1 MDNTVRYKGFL
12 YLFFA
17 LLGLL
22 LLRLVKIQI
31 LDHEQYLKQAEK
43 NYIKPLRVPPLRGKI
58 LDREGRVLADWKP
71 IFRISVLG
79 EKTTKEGLLELSRLL
94 HVDIDPDTII
104 GRPGYIRIKD
114 GASLEEVI
122 SVEEREDRFPWIVVS
137 TIPTR
142 RYLYDGAFFHLLG
155 YTGEVSP
162 SDLERDPNYRPGDII
177 GKSGVEKEYE
187 EMLRGKPGYKFYSVD
202 ATGKI
207 IETDPRPPILPVKG
221 KDIVLTVDLG
231 LQLYADSL
239 FSDYRRGVAVALDPR
254 NGDVLLFYSKPYA
267 DPNVLS
273 MGISREEWKKL
284 LERKDNPL
292 LDRCIAGLYPPGS
305 IFKLVTGAI
314 ALDLKLVRPHDRP
327 VVCRGAYKMG
337 NRLWRCWL
345 PSGHGALDFYH
356 AIEQSCDVYF
366 YYLGQ
371 KIGLA
376 RFLKYVRNF
385 GLQEKLG
392 IDLPGEKG
400 GFIPDMAWYEERYGK
415 GRVPEGLVLNLAI
428 GQGEILLTPL
438 DLAFLT
444 ALISRDSTATPHILK
459 ANSEKLS
466 WHRAPVEGSI
476 LEHIRRGMYLAVNGE
491 EGTGVNAQI
500 EGIKV
505 AGKTGTAQNPHGK
518 EHALFAA
525 FAPYE
530 DPQIAVVVI
539 VENAGHGG
547 SFAAP
552 IAGKLIERYLKGKEN
567 AEK

>member
-1 MDNTVRYKGFL
+1 MGNSVRYRSFL

-17 LLGLL
+17 LWGLL

-31 LDHEQYLKQAEK
+31 LDHKQYLKQAEK

-58 LDREGRVLADWKP
+58 LDRKGRVLADWKP

-79 EKTTKEGLLELSRLL
+79 EKTTKEGLTELSGLL

-104 GRPGYIRIKD
+104 GKPGYIRIKD

-137 TIPTR
+137 TVPTR
-142 RYLYDGAFFHLLG
+142 RYLYGGPFFHLLG
-155 YTGEVSP
+155 YTGEVGP
-162 SDLERDPNYRPGDII
+162 SDLKRNPEFKPGDII
-177 GKSGVEKEYE
+177 GKSGVEKKYE
-187 EMLRGKPGYKFYSVD
+187 EVLRGKPGYRFYSVD

-207 IETDPRPPILPVKG
+207 IETDPRPPIPPVKG
-221 KDIVLTVDLG
+221 RDIVLTVDRD

-239 FSDYRRGVAVALDPR
+239 FREYRRGVAVALDPR
-254 NGDVLLFYSKPYA
+254 NGDILLFYSKPYV

-273 MGISREEWKKL
+273 MGISQEEWKKL
-284 LERKDNPL
+284 VERKDNPL

-314 ALDLKLVRPHDRP
+314 ALDLHLVNPQDRP
-327 VVCRGAYKMG
+327 VTCNGAYRMG
-337 NRLWRCWL
+337 NRIWRCWL

-400 GFIPDMAWYEERYGK
+400 GFIPDMPWYEERYGK

-444 ALISRDSTATPHILK
+444 ALIAMDSTATPHVLK
-459 ANSEKLS
+459 VDKKSLS
-466 WHRAPVEGSI
+466 WHRAPVEREV
-476 LEHIRRGMYLAVNGE
+476 LEHIRRGMYLVVNGE
-491 EGTGVNAQI
+491 KGTGRSAQI
-500 EGIKV
+500 EGIDV

-525 FAPYE
+525 YAPYR
-530 DPQIAVVVI
+530 DPKIAIVVI

-547 SFAAP
+547 SYAAP
-552 IAGKLIERYLKGKEN
+552 IAGKLIERYLKD